1 MVGRE
6 ENGSIFFSFV
16 KMEAYYL
23 LPNIKEH
30 VFIYKTD
37 YVLDSFIIP
46 YGTLFIINWGILITI
61 IEKWLRSDND
71 ANIKKLY
78 VYFIKYTK
86 INNERFTYYQCS
98 KVNIMKEA
106 LFQKNIR
113 RKFKKN

>member
-46 YGTLFIINWGILITI
+46 YGTLFIIN
-61 IEKWLRSDND
+61 
-71 ANIKKLY
+71 
-78 VYFIKYTK
+78 
-86 INNERFTYYQCS
+86 
-98 KVNIMKEA
+98 
-106 LFQKNIR
+106 
-113 RKFKKN
+113 